1 MLRLLAFIIG
11 YCFGNIP
18 SGYLMGKAKHVDI
31 TKQGSGNI
39 GTTNTLRVLGNLDGA
54 LCLVFDCLK
63 GVIPALI
70 IGAVFKG
77 SDMRAV
83 YMFYTAF
90 GAVIGHDFPITMKL
104 KGGKGIATSLGLFI
118 IAYPVIIPAQIAVF
132 LIAVIC
138 TRYVSLG
145 SILCAATFP
154 FMAWAAIVTGH
165 TDFTMAQAPEIIVLS
180 FVVGILAIIRH
191 RSNIKRL
198 ATHCENR
205 FSFHH
210 KSKEE
215 K

>member
-1 MLRLLAFIIG
+1 MLRILTFIIG
-11 YCFGNIP
+11 YAFGNIP
-18 SGYLMGKAKHVDI
+18 SGYLMGKARHIDI

-54 LCLVFDCLK
+54 LCLIFDCLK

-70 IGAVFKG
+70 IGAVFKE

-90 GAVIGHDFPITMKL
+90 GAVIGHDFPLTMKL
-104 KGGKGIATSLGLFI
+104 RGGKGIATSLGLFI
-118 IAYPVIIPAQIAVF
+118 IAYPVIIAPQIAVF
-132 LIAVIC
+132 LIAVII

-145 SILCAATFP
+145 SILCAASFP

-165 TDFTMAQAPEIIVLS
+165 TAYTMSQAKEIIVLS

-198 ATHCENR
+198 VTHTENR

-210 KSKEE
+210 RNKEG

>member
-11 YCFGNIP
+11 YAFGNIP

-70 IGAVFKG
+70 IGAIFKD

-90 GAVIGHDFPITMKL
+90 GAVIGHDFPLTMKL

-132 LIAVIC
+132 IITVVL

-145 SILCAATFP
+145 SILCAASFP
-154 FMAWAAIVTGH
+154 FMAWAAIYTGH
-165 TDFTMAQAPEIIVLS
+165 TAFTMQQAPEIIVLS

-198 ATHCENR
+198 ATHCENK

-210 KSKEE
+210 KNKEG